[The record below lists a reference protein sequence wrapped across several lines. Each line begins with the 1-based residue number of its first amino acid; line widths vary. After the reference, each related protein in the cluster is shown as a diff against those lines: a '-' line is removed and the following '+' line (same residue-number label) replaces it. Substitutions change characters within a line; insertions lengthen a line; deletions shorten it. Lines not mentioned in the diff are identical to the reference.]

1 MIITKETTNEN
12 IQSEF
17 DSIKN
22 INDLT
27 EYQKKYSEICEKYD
41 ICDDLELKNLFNLL

>member
-1 MIITKETTNEN
+1 MIITKETTNEK
-12 IQSEF
+12 IQAEF

-22 INDLT
+22 TDNST